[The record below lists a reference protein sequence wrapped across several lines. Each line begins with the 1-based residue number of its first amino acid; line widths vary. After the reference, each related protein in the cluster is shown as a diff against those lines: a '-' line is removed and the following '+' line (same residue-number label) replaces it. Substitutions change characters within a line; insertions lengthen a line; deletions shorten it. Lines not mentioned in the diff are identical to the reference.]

1 MYNISTRFKPAIIAT
16 ITSLGLILS
25 ASAFAGKD
33 DKVKPGKPGVGTA
46 AGIDYTG
53 LTIVEIAAAVNQ
65 ELGEFDNLLAAVAC
79 FGDITLVPGDNPIID
94 LLNGEDKYTLFAPV
108 DDAFAALLARLSDL
122 EGTEI
127 TDPCDLADENGQPLL
142 TVLQYHVV
150 DGRRF
155 SNSVF
160 NKNSSKEIE
169 TLAGADIVSTT
180 MTGPTL
186 HDVDGQAV
194 HVVPGLFNINAINGV
209 IHVVDTVLLPID
221 LPGPDED

>member
-1 MYNISTRFKPAIIAT
+1 MYNISTKFKPAIIAT
-16 ITSLGLILS
+16 ITSIGLILS
-25 ASAFAGKD
+25 ASAFAGNE

-53 LTIVEIAAAVNQ
+53 LNIVEIASAVNS
-65 ELGEFDNLLAAVAC
+65 ELGEFTNLLAAVAC
-79 FGDITLVPGDNPIID
+79 FDDPQTGDNPIID
-94 LLNGEDKYTLFAPV
+94 LLSGSDKYTLFAPV
-108 DDAFAALLARLSDL
+108 DTAFAALLARLSDL
-122 EGTEI
+122 EGVEI
-127 TDPCDLADENGQPLL
+127 TDPCALADENGQPLL

-160 NKNSSKEIE
+160 NSNSSKEIE

-194 HVVPGLFNINAINGV
+194 HVVPGLFNINALNGV

-221 LPGPDED
+221 LPGPDEG